1 VTAAE
6 HPKANSKGLT
16 RSLGLGIITGAADAD
31 CSAIGT
37 YASAGA
43 RFGYAF
49 LWTAPVTFPMMFAVV
64 YLSAKLGR
72 VTHKGL
78 FGVLR
83 ENYSPWLLWPA
94 LVAALLGNTI
104 EAAANIGA
112 MAATFS
118 PFVTLPHAVI
128 VPAIAA
134 VILALQILGSY
145 AFIRDVFRWL
155 ALALFAYVG
164 AAILARPDPW
174 EVLRGTFMPQI
185 QLSKEFLSI
194 LVATIGS
201 TLSAYLYTWQSNV
214 EVEELR
220 QKAALGRR
228 DPPGKLDTEL
238 TKSRRET
245 LLGMSFSSVIMYFTM
260 LATGATLH
268 VAGQTDIETAAQAAQ
283 ALRPV
288 AGDAAAILFSV
299 GIIAVG
305 FLAVPI
311 MTAGA
316 AYDLCQIVG
325 WRSTLDASPKKAGQ
339 FYIAIAGFTTV
350 AVLLNFLGFNP
361 MKALVYSGIVQGLS
375 TPPLLLLILLMT
387 GSRKLM
393 GDEVNSAGMSALGW
407 GTLTATFLAA
417 AGLVASWLL

>member
-1 VTAAE
+1 VAGAE
-6 HPKANSKGLT
+6 DPKANNKGLT
-16 RSLGLGIITGAADAD
+16 RSVGLGTVTGAADAD

-72 VTHKGL
+72 VTRKGL

-83 ENYSPWLLWPA
+83 ENYSPWLLWPT
-94 LVAALLGNTI
+94 LVAALIGNTI

-118 PFVTLPHAVI
+118 LFVTLPHAVI

-164 AAILARPDPW
+164 AAILARPEPW
-174 EVLRGTFMPQI
+174 EVLRGTFIPQI
-185 QLSKEFLSI
+185 QFSKEFLSI

-220 QKAALGRR
+220 AEGRLGQRDRPGRLDSELTESRR
-228 DPPGKLDTEL
+228 D
-238 TKSRRET
+238 T

-268 VAGQTDIETAAQAAQ
+268 VAGQTDVETAAQAAQ
-283 ALRPV
+283 APRPV

-325 WRSTLDASPKKAGQ
+325 WRSTLDAPPKKAGQ

-350 AVLLNFLGFNP
+350 AVLLNFLGVNP

-387 GSRKLM
+387 SSRKLM

-407 GTLTATFLAA
+407 ATLIATFLPA
-417 AGLVASWLL
+417 AGLVASWL

>member
-6 HPKANSKGLT
+6 QPKANSKGLT
-16 RSLGLGIITGAADAD
+16 RTVGLGIITGAADAD

-49 LWTAPVTFPMMFAVV
+49 LWTAPVIFPMMFAVV

-72 VTHKGL
+72 VTRKGL
-78 FGVLR
+78 FLILR

-94 LVAALLGNTI
+94 LVAALIGNTI

-112 MAATFS
+112 MAATIS
-118 PFVTLPHAVI
+118 LFVTLPHAVI

-155 ALALFAYVG
+155 SVALLAYVG

-174 EVLRGTFMPQI
+174 EVLHGTFMPQI

-201 TLSAYLYTWQSNV
+201 TLSAYLYTWQSNI
-214 EVEELR
+214 EVEEMRTEGRLS
-220 QKAALGRR
+220 RR
-228 DPPGKLDTEL
+228 DRPGRLETEL
-238 TKSRRET
+238 TESRRDT
-245 LLGMSFSSVIMYFTM
+245 LVGMAFSSVIMYFTM

-268 VAGQTDIETAAQAAQ
+268 VTGQTDIETAAQAAQ

-288 AGDAAAILFSV
+288 AGDAAAILFSI

-316 AYDLCQIVG
+316 AYDLCQVLG
-325 WRSTLDASPKKAGQ
+325 WKSTLDAAPDKAVQ

-393 GDEVNSAGMSALGW
+393 GDEVNSAGMNALGW
-407 GTLTATFLAA
+407 GTLIATFLAA
-417 AGLVASWLL
+417 AGLVASWLI

>member
-1 VTAAE
+1 VAGAE
-6 HPKANSKGLT
+6 DPKANNKGLT
-16 RSLGLGIITGAADAD
+16 RSVGLGIVTGAADAD

-72 VTHKGL
+72 VTRKGL

-83 ENYSPWLLWPA
+83 ENYSPWLLWPT
-94 LVAALLGNTI
+94 LVAALIGNTI

-118 PFVTLPHAVI
+118 LFVTLPHAVI

-164 AAILARPDPW
+164 AAILARPEPW
-174 EVLRGTFMPQI
+174 EVLRGTFIPQI
-185 QLSKEFLSI
+185 QFSKEFLSI

-220 QKAALGRR
+220 AEGRLGQRDRPGRLDSELTESRR
-228 DPPGKLDTEL
+228 D
-238 TKSRRET
+238 T

-268 VAGQTDIETAAQAAQ
+268 VAGQTDVETAAQAAQ

-325 WRSTLDASPKKAGQ
+325 WRSTLDAPPKKAGQ

-350 AVLLNFLGFNP
+350 AVLLNFLGVNP
-361 MKALVYSGIVQGLS
+361 MKALIYSGIVQGLS
-375 TPPLLLLILLMT
+375 TPLLLLLILLMT
-387 GSRKLM
+387 SSRKLM

-407 GTLTATFLAA
+407 ATLIATFLPA
-417 AGLVASWLL
+417 AGLVASWL

>member
-1 VTAAE
+1 VAGAE
-6 HPKANSKGLT
+6 DPKANNKGLT
-16 RSLGLGIITGAADAD
+16 RSVGLGIVTGAADAD

-49 LWTAPVTFPMMFAVV
+49 LWTVPVTFPMMFAVV

-72 VTHKGL
+72 VTRKGL

-83 ENYSPWLLWPA
+83 ENYSPWLLWPT
-94 LVAALLGNTI
+94 LMAALIGNTI

-112 MAATFS
+112 MAATIS
-118 PFVTLPHAVI
+118 LFVTLPPAVI

-164 AAILARPDPW
+164 AAILARPEPW
-174 EVLRGTFMPQI
+174 EVLRGTFIPQI
-185 QLSKEFLSI
+185 QFSKEFLSI

-220 QKAALGRR
+220 AEGRLGQRDRPGRLDSELTESRR
-228 DPPGKLDTEL
+228 D
-238 TKSRRET
+238 T

-268 VAGQTDIETAAQAAQ
+268 VAGQTDVETAAQAAQ

-325 WRSTLDASPKKAGQ
+325 WRSTLDAPPKKAGQ

-350 AVLLNFLGFNP
+350 AVLLNFLGVNP

-387 GSRKLM
+387 SSRKLM

-407 GTLTATFLAA
+407 ATLIATFLPA
-417 AGLVASWLL
+417 AGLVASWL

>member
-1 VTAAE
+1 VAAAE
-6 HPKANSKGLT
+6 DPKANNKGLT
-16 RSLGLGIITGAADAD
+16 RSVGLGIITGAADAD

-49 LWTAPVTFPMMFAVV
+49 LWTAPITFPMMFAVV

-72 VTHKGL
+72 VTRKGL

-83 ENYSPWLLWPA
+83 DNYSPWLLWPT
-94 LVAALLGNTI
+94 LIAALIGNTI

-112 MAATFS
+112 MAATIS
-118 PFVTLPHAVI
+118 LFVTLPHAVI

-145 AFIRDVFRWL
+145 AFIRDLFRWL

-174 EVLRGTFMPQI
+174 EVLRGTLMPQI
-185 QLSKEFLSI
+185 QFSKEFLSI

-220 QKAALGRR
+220 AEGRLGQR
-228 DPPGKLDTEL
+228 DRPGKLDSEL
-238 TKSRRET
+238 TESRRDT

-268 VAGQTDIETAAQAAQ
+268 IAGQTDIETAAQTAQ

-288 AGDAAAILFSV
+288 AGDAASILFSV

-325 WRSTLDASPKKAGQ
+325 WRSTLDAPPKKARQ

-350 AVLLNFLGFNP
+350 AVLLNFLGVNP

-387 GSRKLM
+387 SSRKLM
-393 GDEVNSAGMSALGW
+393 GDEVNSAAMGALGW
-407 GTLTATFLAA
+407 ATLIATFLGAV
-417 AGLVASWLL
+417 GLVASWLL